1 MMARIREQR
10 PLVRYLHALVDEII
24 GEPGLS
30 RNDAVQFLRDRT
42 DGIDQ
47 AEAIAY
53 YDQLAVTY
61 IAVGVL
67 AGAPNYVN
75 WRDGI
80 VAQGEASSKAL
91 VQHIHRELGNHA
103 IMDNV
108 NNALRKQHRDDSL
121 TELDAEI
128 VHLEGIQAANPGD
141 QTLIDALEFA
151 LETMRA
157 RRDGEANRARN
168 QARRP

>member
-10 PLVRYLHALVDEII
+10 PLVRYLHAIVEAII
-24 GEPGLS
+24 ADPTFS

-42 DGIDQ
+42 VGIDQ

-67 AGAPNYVN
+67 AGAPTYNN

-80 VAQGEASSKAL
+80 VAQGEPKSKEL
-91 VQHIHRELGNHA
+91 VNHIHRELGNHA

-128 VHLEGIQAANPGD
+128 LHLEGIQTASAGD
-141 QTLIDALEFA
+141 QVHVDALEFS
-151 LETMRA
+151 LEAMRS
-157 RRDGEANRARN
+157 RRQVEVQRARN
-168 QARRP
+168 ARARP